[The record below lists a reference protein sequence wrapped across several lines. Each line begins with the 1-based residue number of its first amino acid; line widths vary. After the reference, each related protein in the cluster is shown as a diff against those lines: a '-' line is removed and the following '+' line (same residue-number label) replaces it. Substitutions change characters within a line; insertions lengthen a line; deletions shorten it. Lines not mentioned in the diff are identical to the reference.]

1 MSSEAWLGDRGVE
14 KGQTMENDLHQGQTR
29 SCMTRAGRTDVHRKE
44 GLAPGPVSSPGD
56 LVHHRDGVNPRTS
69 SSQKTEPHSE
79 AADLLPFSGLR
90 SSDTFS

>member
-1 MSSEAWLGDRGVE
+1 MSSEAWLVGRGVE
-14 KGQTMENDLHQGQTR
+14 KGQTMENDLYQGW
-29 SCMTRAGRTDVHRKE
+29 SCMTWAGRADVHRKE

-56 LVHHRDGVNPRTS
+56 HVHHRDGVNRRTS